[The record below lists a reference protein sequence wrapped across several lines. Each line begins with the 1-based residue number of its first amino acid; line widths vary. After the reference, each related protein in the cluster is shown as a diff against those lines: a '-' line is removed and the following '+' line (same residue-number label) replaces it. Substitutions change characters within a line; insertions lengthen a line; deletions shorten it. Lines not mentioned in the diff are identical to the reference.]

1 MEDKEMSLSDLSE
14 GVLKF
19 LTKFCS
25 SCRLQNFDKFGM
37 KIAIIPH
44 PEKKE
49 ALALAKQADKWL
61 KKKGVETQLVP
72 APELRDS
79 IHPDIALIFGGD
91 GLLVHNASYFADRKV
106 PVLGINAG
114 AKGVLTMAE
123 SKHWEK
129 ILEQVV
135 KKKFSVE
142 KRLMLEVLVEGRKF
156 LAANDVYLRHPI
168 KIILIT
174 LRVNKEL
181 LYRSLPGDGVIVTTP
196 MGSTAYNQS
205 AGGPIIKPGVKCI
218 VITPICPDNINVKPV
233 VCEEKDRIEIVYQGT
248 KGESKEKAWLV
259 VDGEAKTELKPQ
271 AKIEVKASQN
281 HTYFAILKNYSF
293 FKALQ
298 KKLGLSK

>member
-1 MEDKEMSLSDLSE
+1 
-14 GVLKF
+14 
-19 LTKFCS
+19 
-25 SCRLQNFDKFGM
+25 M
-37 KIAIIPH
+37 KIAVIPYL
-44 PEKKE
+44 EKKE
-49 ALALAKQADKWL
+49 AQLLAKQAAQWL
-61 KKKGVETQLVP
+61 ERKGIENWLVLDP
-72 APELRDS
+72 KLKSS
-79 IHPDIALIFGGD
+79 IHPDVALIFGGD
-91 GLLVHNASYFADRKV
+91 GFLVHNASYFSSRKV

-114 AKGVLTMAE
+114 TKGMLTMAE
-123 SKHWEK
+123 SKYWEK
-129 ILEQVV
+129 ILEKVV

-142 KRLMLEVLVEGRKF
+142 KRLMLEVLAEGKKF
-156 LAANDVYLRHPI
+156 LAANDAYLRHPT
-168 KIILIT
+168 KIILVT

-181 LYRSLPGDGVIVTTP
+181 LYKDLPGDGVIITTP

-271 AKIEVKASQN
+271 TKIEVRASEN

-298 KKLGLSK
+298 KKMGLSR